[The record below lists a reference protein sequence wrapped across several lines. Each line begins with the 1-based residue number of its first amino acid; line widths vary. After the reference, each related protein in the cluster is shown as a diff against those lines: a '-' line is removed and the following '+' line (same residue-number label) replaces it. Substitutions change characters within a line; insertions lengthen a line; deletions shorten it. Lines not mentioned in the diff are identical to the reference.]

1 MVSSEIMLGVEKE
14 VKSAPSSPSSSPSP
28 GRFHITTR
36 ELGELRVSVVLL
48 TLLLAL
54 SVFHDKVMSNYGIP
68 LVLL

>member
-1 MVSSEIMLGVEKE
+1 MIAKPWDIDISRPTLHEEKVSCTSPNSRDDPLGKPPINV
-14 VKSAPSSPSSSPSP
+14 VM
-28 GRFHITTR
+28 
-36 ELGELRVSVVLL
+36 SVVLL